1 MTMIENSDDDSDD
14 LDHYIL
20 IVIITMII
28 HDGDV
33 QVIVMIDGPHD
44 ARNEGNHG
52 NDYERRKFSS
62 FPRSLKERELQ
73 KEV

>member
-1 MTMIENSDDDSDD
+1 MMVV
-14 LDHYIL
+14 
-20 IVIITMII
+20 IVIITNTMMI

-52 NDYERRKFSS
+52 NDCERR
-62 FPRSLKERELQ
+62 
-73 KEV
+73 

>member
-20 IVIITMII
+20 IVIITMLIY
-28 HDGDV
+28 DGDV
-33 QVIVMIDGPHD
+33 QVIVMIDGPRD

-52 NDYERRKFSS
+52 NDYERR
-62 FPRSLKERELQ
+62 
-73 KEV
+73 

>member
-1 MTMIENSDDDSDD
+1 MMVMI
-14 LDHYIL
+14 LMMVV
-20 IVIITMII
+20 IVIITMMI

-52 NDYERRKFSS
+52 NDYERR
-62 FPRSLKERELQ
+62 
-73 KEV
+73 

>member
-1 MTMIENSDDDSDD
+1 MTMIENNDDDTDD

-20 IVIITMII
+20 IVIIMII

-52 NDYERRKFSS
+52 NDYERR
-62 FPRSLKERELQ
+62 
-73 KEV
+73 

>member
-1 MTMIENSDDDSDD
+1 MSSVRVMMTMIENSDDDSDD

-33 QVIVMIDGPHD
+33 QVIVMIDGPRD

-52 NDYERRKFSS
+52 NDYERR
-62 FPRSLKERELQ
+62 
-73 KEV
+73 